1 MITLAYTQTHTA
13 DVRPVSHTS
22 GRTPSLHP
30 FQPHSRHVATFSSAP
45 LLFSSLPSWLLGLPS
60 LLSQLLTPCSVFP
73 AFFHLFFFLLPPS
86 LTASRTNWE
95 DFQSEQCPFQ
105 SIRNMVCKD
114 EDIQSYVGVHVK
126 KKSSTESTQKVRQ
139 RKRTTL
145 KRCTLLQDF

>member
-1 MITLAYTQTHTA
+1 M
-13 DVRPVSHTS
+13 S
-22 GRTPSLHP
+22 GRFHTPVDAHLPSTRFNPTPVTSQPSRPLRSSSHP
-30 FQPHSRHVATFSSAP
+30 FPPGCSASRHSSRS
-45 LLFSSLPSWLLGLPS
+45 SSLPAPS
-60 LLSQLLTPCSVFP
+60 SQP
-73 AFFHLFFFLLPPS
+73 FFTFFFFLLPPS